1 GRGRLTLV
9 EIQVYRGT
17 APELSVARD
26 RFRAFWHG
34 LASNGG
40 AALRH
45 FCHAIHLSPIS
56 SGLTE
61 TGHHDDVASL
71 LLLPRRCHI
80 VAAGQGQGAQRGYR
94 RPALLD
100 LSQIDL
106 SQRCTGAVDPGRDP
120 GVPRDRAGAVGRPG
134 PVSRFL
140 AWLSE

>member
-1 GRGRLTLV
+1 MWHRCCYYHDDVTSSWQVEGRARSVVTADRPSLTSARGARGRLTLV
-9 EIQVYRGT
+9 EIQVCHGT

-26 RFRAFWHG
+26 RFHAFSYG
-34 LASNGG
+34 SASNGG

-80 VAAGQGQGAQRGYR
+80 VVAGQGQSAQRN
-94 RPALLD
+94 
-100 LSQIDL
+100 LSF
-106 SQRCTGAVDPGRDP
+106 P
-120 GVPRDRAGAVGRPG
+120 
-134 PVSRFL
+134 
-140 AWLSE
+140 